1 MTHTNSNALL
11 IVIVICGLML
21 FCTQTIVLAQQ
32 SLYGRHISGFE
43 EVHWTDVLLDG
54 PSLLRCGTVDAG
66 VALPSETAHND
77 LSGNGLDVVVIRT
90 NWSGDSVLSWIRFGG
105 GLDDLAV
112 RLRKLGDGSVVVAGT
127 TSSVNF
133 PSGQLNSVTTSSGG
147 SDIFVAVLES
157 SLTAIQRTRLVGG
170 LGNEECA
177 DLELIDDSRIL
188 LCGSTTSPNLPTT
201 LPPLARID
209 AGTPQERT
217 YAGGGA
223 PLGGTDGLLAVVSTT
238 GTLLHCRYMGSSGN
252 DAINGVCV
260 LSDGTLAVTGTVGS
274 SDFQTLPLPPPD
286 NINVPQVPFQVN
298 SRGGGSDAMVA
309 RINADLSAAN
319 ANPFLEVVNFTAYL
333 GGTGMDIG
341 VDVTQASNGD
351 ILVAG
356 TTTSMDVGRSEVT
369 QGSPAGGRDVFVAR
383 VSRDGQR
390 LTRITYIGGRSDD
403 VLSGISTHV
412 SVRGLILH
420 GTTSS
425 TDFPCLA
432 MATPCPAGGSDDGF
446 LAVYNESQLSIA
458 TTIGGNKQ
466 DTILGA
472 TYGPTGDIYA
482 TLVSSEKNL
491 LFDAVD
497 GLPSL
502 SHVSIVAQGQLSS
515 IMAAT
520 SNNVCPDGIIAVPFT
535 ASNMRSSDRYA
546 IRVRGSDK
554 IWRTVA
560 SNLSAQTAQ
569 ISAGQLS
576 LGTYD
581 VRILTDRGPYVDI
594 SNGFSILPERR
605 IDVVT
610 NEGVICLGD
619 YIFYDVLDNM
629 MFGDPIS
636 ILINDSIRTDLPSLT
651 GLLQS
656 LKAGV
661 YVIRASTSRGCD
673 GSVISVLDTIALV
686 EQPTIV
692 TDPESFTIAPNAFL
706 ELSVVAIGDDL
717 IFQWQRNGL
726 EIPGETTS
734 RFVRANASSEDEG
747 IYTCIVTNSCGAVV
761 SSPAVVRLG
770 TVSVE
775 SSTTEASIGVRGDYL
790 VSNGGG
796 MIPYDIHV
804 YDSMGRLLT
813 SKKDAL
819 LPFFLPAISS
829 GWHVARLRSGDTT
842 IHIPFLR

>member
-1 MTHTNSNALL
+1 MTHTNSHVLLQAL
-11 IVIVICGLML
+11 IMCGLML
-21 FCTQTIVLAQQ
+21 ICTRPTLHAQQ
-32 SLYGRHISGFE
+32 SVYGRHISGFE
-43 EVHWTDVLLDG
+43 DVRWTDVLLDG
-54 PSLLRCGTVDAG
+54 PTMLRCGTVDAG
-66 VALPSETAHND
+66 VVLPTESAYID
-77 LSGNGLDVVVIRT
+77 LSGNGLDIVVMRT
-90 NWSGDSVLSWIRFGG
+90 SWSGDSVLSWIRFGG
-105 GLDDLAV
+105 GLDDRAV
-112 RLRKLGDGSVVVAGT
+112 RVRKLSDGRVVVAGT
-127 TSSVNF
+127 TSSVDF
-133 PSGQLNSVTTSSGG
+133 PAGQLNSITTNSGA
-147 SDIFVAVLES
+147 SDVFVAILEA
-157 SLTAIQRTRLVGG
+157 SLMTVQRTRLVGG
-170 LGNEECA
+170 LGNEECN
-177 DLELIDDSRIL
+177 DLEIIDDSRIL

-209 AGTPQERT
+209 VGTPQERT
-217 YAGGGA
+217 YVGGGA
-223 PLGGTDGLLAVVSTT
+223 PLGGRDGLLAVVSPS
-238 GTLLHCRYMGSSGN
+238 GNLLHCRYMGSSGN

-260 LSDGTLAVTGTVGS
+260 LSDGTLAVAGSVGS
-274 SDFQTLPLPPPD
+274 SDLQTLPLAPPD
-286 NINVPQVPFQVN
+286 NINLPQVPFQVN
-298 SRGGGSDAMVA
+298 SRGGGSDALVA

-319 ANPFLEVVNFTAYL
+319 ANPFLEVVNFVSYL
-333 GGTGMDIG
+333 GGTGADIG

-356 TTTSMDVGRSEVT
+356 TTASMDVGRPEVT
-369 QGSPAGGRDVFVAR
+369 QGSPVGGRDVFVAR

-390 LTRITYIGGRSDD
+390 LTRFTYLGGRSDD

-432 MATPCPAGGSDDGF
+432 MATPCPTGGSNDGF

-458 TTIGGNKQ
+458 TTLGGSEQ

-472 TYGPTGDIYA
+472 TYGPMGDIYA
-482 TLVSSEKNL
+482 TLVSSEKSR

-502 SHVSIVAQGQLSS
+502 SHVAIVAQGQLSS

-520 SNNVCPDGIIAVPFT
+520 SNNVCPDGIITVPFT

-560 SNLSAQTAQ
+560 INLSAQTAQ
-569 ISAGQLS
+569 INARQLTF
-576 LGTYD
+576 GTYD
-581 VRILTDRGPYVDI
+581 VRISTDRGPYVDI
-594 SNGFSILPERR
+594 PNGFSVLPERR
-605 IDVVT
+605 IDVVS
-610 NEGVICLGD
+610 NEGVVCLGD
-619 YIFYDVLDNM
+619 YIFFDILDNL
-629 MFGDPIS
+629 MFDDPIS
-636 ILINDSIRTDLPSLT
+636 IVINDSIRTDLPTLP

-656 LKAGV
+656 LKSGV

-673 GSVISVLDTIALV
+673 RTVISVLDTIVLV
-686 EQPTIV
+686 EQPAILA
-692 TDPESFTIAPNAFL
+692 DPESVTIAPDALL

-717 IFQWQRNGL
+717 MFQWQRNSL

-734 RFVRANASSEDEG
+734 RFTRTKASSEDEG

-775 SSTTEASIGVRGDYL
+775 SSKTETSIGVQGDYL
-790 VSNGGG
+790 VSYAGAA
-796 MIPYDIHV
+796 IPYDIHV
-804 YDSMGRLLT
+804 YDSMGRLII

-819 LPFFLPAISS
+819 LPFFLPTVSS
-829 GWHVARLRSGDTT
+829 GWYVARLHAGNTT